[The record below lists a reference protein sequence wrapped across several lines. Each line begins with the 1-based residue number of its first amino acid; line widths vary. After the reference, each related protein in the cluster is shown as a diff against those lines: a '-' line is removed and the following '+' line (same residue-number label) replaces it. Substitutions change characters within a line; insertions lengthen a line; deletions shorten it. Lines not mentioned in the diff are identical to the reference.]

1 MAYAP
6 KGLYSKIR
14 SLLPRRSRGEK
25 CLNGSYFRQI
35 FVFLKGLSLCF
46 SLRVKLNRRDGV
58 AKIRSFSRGE
68 VAKIR
73 SFSRGEESSSI
84 FKQSPAKINLL
95 K

>member
-1 MAYAP
+1 
-6 KGLYSKIR
+6 
-14 SLLPRRSRGEK
+14 
-25 CLNGSYFRQI
+25 
-35 FVFLKGLSLCF
+35 
-46 SLRVKLNRRDGV
+46 VKLNRRDGV